1 MVDAHGLPKLELHS
15 APSLP
20 PADLVCPALPCSL
33 CQGMHAG
40 NWATSPLLT
49 PLEWACL
56 ENNTHLAGLIPKQV
70 TNKLNNL
77 SSHSSAFFFPSFF
90 SVSYAPTFSLHT
102 HNSDYKYI
110 PLVFLNFQL
119 LSCYLSHIL
128 LVPYFILLLFLFSLY
143 ISSYT
148 TMLSKYSCDDPE
160 TITRSSINRSCSP
173 RSYTTFH

>member
-1 MVDAHGLPKLELHS
+1 MCYKSYLGCLTGLLLLRVNLSGPPFPWQLPAILPFAGLSYSPLGRLFWVLMVDAHGLPKLELHS

-33 CQGMHAG
+33 CRGMHAG

-77 SSHSSAFFFPSFF
+77 SSHSSAFFF
-90 SVSYAPTFSLHT
+90 LH
-102 HNSDYKYI
+102 
-110 PLVFLNFQL
+110 
-119 LSCYLSHIL
+119 
-128 LVPYFILLLFLFSLY
+128 FSLY
-143 ISSYT
+143 PP
-148 TMLSKYSCDDPE
+148 L
-160 TITRSSINRSCSP
+160 P
-173 RSYTTFH
+173 RSVSIHTFQITSTYL